1 MTTNKSDKYRK
12 LVVGELLIQS
22 RNDKSKTYKID
33 IDDVGDRLSFSNLG
47 TTDAKRFVINTD
59 GSVTFIDF
67 PPELLDIAYALNP
80 DDPLVCER
88 RKLLSSDP

>member
-1 MTTNKSDKYRK
+1 MSDTSPVPEAA
-12 LVVGELLIQS
+12 LEALDGFE
-22 RNDKSKTYKID
+22 
-33 IDDVGDRLSFSNLG
+33 
-47 TTDAKRFVINTD
+47 FVINAD

-88 RKLLSSDP
+88 RALLSGDDDAA

>member
-1 MTTNKSDKYRK
+1 MSDEGPD
-12 LVVGELLIQS
+12 L
-22 RNDKSKTYKID
+22 
-33 IDDVGDRLSFSNLG
+33 
-47 TTDAKRFVINTD
+47 DAALASLDEAGMQGFEFVINPD

-88 RKLLSSDP
+88 RALVTTDEG

>member
-1 MTTNKSDKYRK
+1 MSD
-12 LVVGELLIQS
+12 
-22 RNDKSKTYKID
+22 
-33 IDDVGDRLSFSNLG
+33 
-47 TTDAKRFVINTD
+47 DAPDLDAALAGMQGFEFVINTD

-88 RKLLSSDP
+88 RALVSADEA

>member
-1 MTTNKSDKYRK
+1 MSDASPVPEAA
-12 LVVGELLIQS
+12 LEALDGFE
-22 RNDKSKTYKID
+22 
-33 IDDVGDRLSFSNLG
+33 
-47 TTDAKRFVINTD
+47 FVINTD

-88 RKLLSSDP
+88 RALLSGDDDAA